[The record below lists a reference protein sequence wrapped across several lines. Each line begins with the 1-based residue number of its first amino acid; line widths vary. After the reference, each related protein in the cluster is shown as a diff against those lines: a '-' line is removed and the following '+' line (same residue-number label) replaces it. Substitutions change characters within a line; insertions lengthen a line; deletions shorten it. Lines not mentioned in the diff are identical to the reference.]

1 MPRVIISCCALGTPR
16 RGSIQ
21 NAPEVNPFS
30 GCAVV
35 PATTQTATCEQCDTP
50 GPSASH
56 SVVEQNLFHVTTVVL
71 RRCKKRKVTK
81 FSKKM
86 VDEVNVSTA
95 YISDSLEI
103 PKKPV
108 V

>member
-1 MPRVIISCCALGTPR
+1 MISCCALGTPH
-16 RGSIQ
+16 RGSITDQ
-21 NAPEVNPFS
+21 NAPEGNPFS

-86 VDEVNVSTA
+86 VEHIRTEASA
-95 YISDSLEI
+95 
-103 PKKPV
+103 
-108 V
+108 

>member
-1 MPRVIISCCALGTPR
+1 MIISLCALSTPHQ
-16 RGSIQ
+16 GSITPQ
-21 NAPEVNPFS
+21 NAPEVNPLS
-30 GCAVV
+30 GCVVV
-35 PATTQTATCEQCDTP
+35 PATTLTATCEQCDTP

-56 SVVEQNLFHVTTVVL
+56 SVVEQNLL

-95 YISDSLEI
+95 YISDSLDI
-103 PKKPV
+103 SKKPV